1 MGKRIL
7 IIDDEES
14 VRKGFSLS
22 LEDAGYD
29 ADSAATGE
37 EGLEKV
43 KADQYDMILLDLK
56 MPGMGGVNTLR
67 EIRKLYED
75 LPVYIITAFHAEFFS
90 ELQSA
95 TSDGI
100 EFELLRKPIESDD
113 LCAIVDGVIG

>member
-1 MGKRIL
+1 MEKRIL

-14 VRKGFSLS
+14 IRKAFSLS
-22 LEDAGYD
+22 LEDAGYA
-29 ADSAATGE
+29 ADTAATGE

-56 MPGMGGVNTLR
+56 MPGMDGVETLR
-67 EIRKLYED
+67 GIRKLYED
-75 LPVYIITAFHAEFFS
+75 LPVYIITAFHAEFFDQ
-90 ELQSA
+90 LQSA
-95 TSDGI
+95 TKDGI